1 MAYMNN
7 GITKITPDA
16 LKAQIE
22 VNYTDGD
29 IIILDD
35 IREIPVKGSLQMDM
49 LLAIICM
56 EGKLQVDMN
65 GKTFTTNTGD
75 MFICPPNVYLD
86 NYMISPNF
94 NSKIMGLSYSS
105 LQRMLCVN
113 RNIWDMIL
121 YLTKNPVYHLT
132 PEQQELFSA
141 YYSLISLK
149 LKWEKEVYQKEVYR
163 ALFQAVFYDLFSVL
177 SPLIADECRD
187 DDHAKQGDHIVK
199 RFLRML
205 SDSQGKERRVTTY
218 AQRLCITPKYLT
230 TVCKASSGKTAL
242 EWIHEYTM
250 DVIVQQLKYSEQSIK
265 EISDG
270 LNFPNISFFGK
281 FVKARLGMS
290 PTEYRKQWAKENKQ
304 ERI

>member
-1 MAYMNN
+1 MDN

-16 LKAQIE
+16 LKEQMEAD
-22 VNYTDGD
+22 YTDGD

-35 IREIPVKGSLQMDM
+35 LREIPMEGSLQMDM
-49 LLAIICM
+49 ILVIICT

-65 GKTFTTNTGD
+65 GKTFTTHTGD

-94 NSKIMGLSYSS
+94 NSKIMGLSYSY
-105 LQRMLCVN
+105 LQRMLSVN
-113 RNIWDMIL
+113 RDIWDMIL
-121 YLTKNPVYHLT
+121 YLTQNPIYHLT
-132 PEQQELFSA
+132 LELQELFNA

-149 LKWEKEVYQKEVYR
+149 LNRKKEIFQKEVFR

-177 SPLIADECRD
+177 SPLIADECKD
-187 DDHAKQGDHIVK
+187 DGHAKQGDHIVK

-205 SDSQGKERRVTTY
+205 SDSQGKERSVTAY

-250 DVIVQQLKYSEQSIK
+250 DIIVQQLKYSEHSIK

-270 LNFPNISFFGK
+270 LDFPNISFFGK
-281 FVKARLGMS
+281 FVKARIGMS
-290 PTEYRKQWAKENKQ
+290 PTEYRKQWVKENK
-304 ERI
+304 